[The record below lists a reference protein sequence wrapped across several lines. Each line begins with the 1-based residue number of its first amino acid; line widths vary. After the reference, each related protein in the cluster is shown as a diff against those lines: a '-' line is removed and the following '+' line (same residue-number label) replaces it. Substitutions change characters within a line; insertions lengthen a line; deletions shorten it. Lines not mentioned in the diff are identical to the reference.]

1 MKTYYLRGLLV
12 SAMAPLGIP
21 SFNVGQRR
29 LKGLD
34 GMIFV
39 RGGGFNE
46 PSKHSRVVFLPAET
60 GGVNGPSEL
69 GKGEEVD
76 WNQNEETPPPNR
88 QLWDIQKFKERSNIL
103 ETSYSVPLTPKACG
117 LLGGNNEAADL
128 PQKRFAALLQ
138 RRLAMCSIGVFTLYM
153 SLGELLI
160 PDWATRQLVDGGV
173 LCYGAEMLTA
183 VRGSL
188 GAQLGCLQLMLVW
201 FGNDRA
207 VQCTLRALGIV
218 NLASMV
224 LMLR

>member
-103 ETSYSVPLTPKACG
+103 ETSYSVPLTPKVRDSLI
-117 LLGGNNEAADL
+117 LLRLMNQYPLRGATNTIHCHHWPQTRKLYSSNHHISNYDL
-128 PQKRFAALLQ
+128 
-138 RRLAMCSIGVFTLYM
+138 
-153 SLGELLI
+153 
-160 PDWATRQLVDGGV
+160 
-173 LCYGAEMLTA
+173 
-183 VRGSL
+183 
-188 GAQLGCLQLMLVW
+188 
-201 FGNDRA
+201 
-207 VQCTLRALGIV
+207 
-218 NLASMV
+218 
-224 LMLR
+224 